1 MSLFSV
7 QWWTARNKVSN
18 PTICGVEDWKF
29 TVHDGVNN
37 GLDGTFWKLS
47 ITVTDTNLW
56 NKKLVFYILCALQH
70 TRVLQLLISLT
81 ADSWIAKDW
90 KQVAST
96 LMPEVNSRL
105 TLLQDKEH
113 HWADSLAIF
122 SCSKNPKRGAFAW
135 KRHDRQ
141 KQAVNENCELCPLQW
156 RIK

>member
-1 MSLFSV
+1 MQDVSFSV
-7 QWWTARNKVSN
+7 HWWTARNKVSN

-70 TRVLQLLISLT
+70 TRVLQLLIFLT

-90 KQVAST
+90 EQVAST

-105 TLLQDKEH
+105 TLLQDESIIGLTCWLFFPAQRIWSAVRLHGRGMTDKNRLSMKIVSS
-113 HWADSLAIF
+113 AP
-122 SCSKNPKRGAFAW
+122 CS
-135 KRHDRQ
+135 D
-141 KQAVNENCELCPLQW
+141 V
-156 RIK
+156 